1 MVRGSKINYVNRNG
15 QTALHLAIENMNKN
29 AIRFLLKKGAEVHI
43 MDLTGE
49 DACDKAKR
57 FGIANEFK

>member
-1 MVRGSKINYVNRNG
+1 VRGSKINYVNRNG

>member
-1 MVRGSKINYVNRNG
+1 MVRGNYVNRNG